1 MILNLGS
8 PSAKQKQFLA
18 EKHRYVAYG
27 GARGGGKSWSVQRKA
42 ILLCLKWAGIK
53 VLIVRRTYAELQ
65 NNHINVLIPLLYG
78 IAKYNRS
85 DKMFT
90 FPNGSTIKFGYCAT
104 DADLGQYQGSE
115 YDVIFIDEACLLSEY
130 QIQQITACNRGV
142 NNFPKRIYYTLN
154 PGGQSHGYFKRL
166 FVDRKFNGDE
176 DPNDYSFIQ
185 SLVTDNKALME
196 SQPEYIKQLK
206 NLPPKLREAWLYGR
220 WDIFEGMFFED
231 FRTEV
236 DVSKTEELNM
246 TPEEMLKY
254 HRYTH
259 VIEPF
264 NPPEEWTYYR
274 SYDFGYGKPFSCCW
288 WAVDYEGIAY
298 QIEECYGCTATP
310 NEGVKWSPDKQFRQI
325 KEIEN
330 SHPYLKGRY
339 IDGVA
344 DPSIWDGSRGESV
357 YEAALRNG
365 IDFQKGVNDRIAGWM
380 QMHYRFQFDEKG
392 KARMYIFKNCKNTI
406 RTLPL
411 LMYDEHKPEDLDTT
425 QEDHIADA
433 MRYFCMA
440 RPIKPIE
447 KETGKEIMSDPLNL
461 FSKNMTKPNGGQ
473 LWL

>member
-1 MILNLGS
+1 MILNLGT
-8 PSAKQKQFLA
+8 PSVKQKQFLTD
-18 EKHRYVAYG
+18 KHRYVAYG
-27 GARGGGKSWSVQRKA
+27 GARGGGKSWSVQRKS
-42 ILLCLKWAGIK
+42 ILLCSKWAGIK
-53 VLIVRRTYAELQ
+53 VLIVRRTYAELL
-65 NNHINVLIPLLYG
+65 NNHINVMIPMLNG

-85 DKMFT
+85 DKIFT
-90 FPNGSTIKFGYCAT
+90 FCNTSTIKFGYCAT

-166 FVDRKFNGDE
+166 FVDGKFNGDE

-185 SLVTDNKALME
+185 SLVTDNKALMT

-236 DVSKTEELNM
+236 DISRTSELNM

-264 NPPEEWTYYR
+264 NPPDEWTYYR

-288 WAVDYEGIAY
+288 WAIDYEGIAY

-325 KEIEN
+325 KEIEE

-339 IDGVA
+339 ISGVA

-365 IDFQKGVNDRIAGWM
+365 IDFQKGINDRIAGWM
-380 QMHYRFQFDEKG
+380 QLHYRFQFDDKG

-411 LMYDEHKPEDLDTT
+411 LMYDEHKPEDLDTS

-447 KETGKEIMSDPLNL
+447 KETGKELLYDPLNL
-461 FSKNMTKPNGGQ
+461 YSKNMTKPNGGQ

>member
-1 MILNLGS
+1 MILNLGT
-8 PSAKQKQFLA
+8 PSVKQKRFLTD
-18 EKHRYVAYG
+18 KHRYVAYG

-65 NNHINVLIPLLYG
+65 NNHINVLIPMLYG

-85 DKMFT
+85 EKMFT
-90 FPNGSTIKFGYCAT
+90 FPNSSTIKFGYCAT

-231 FRTEV
+231 FRIEV
-236 DVSKTEELNM
+236 DVSKAEELNM

-288 WAVDYEGIAY
+288 WAVDYEGVAY

-310 NEGVKWSPDKQFRQI
+310 NEGIKWSPDKQFRQI

-447 KETGKEIMSDPLNL
+447 TETGKEIMSDPLNL
-461 FSKNMTKPNGGQ
+461 YSKNMTKPNGGQ

>member
-1 MILNLGS
+1 MTLNLGN
-8 PSAKQKQFLA
+8 PSAKQKQFLTD
-18 EKHRYVAYG
+18 KHRYVAYG

-42 ILLCLKWAGIK
+42 TLLCLKWAGIK
-53 VLIVRRTYAELQ
+53 VLIVRRTYAELL
-65 NNHINVLIPLLYG
+65 NNHINVLIPLLNG

-90 FPNGSTIKFGYCAT
+90 FPNTSTIKFGYCAN
-104 DADLGQYQGSE
+104 DSDLGQYQGSE

-130 QIQQITACNRGV
+130 QIQQIIACNRGV

-166 FVDRKFNGDE
+166 FVDRKFNGAE
-176 DPNDYSFIQ
+176 NPEEYSFIQ
-185 SLVTDNKALME
+185 SLVTDNKALMT
-196 SQPEYIKQLK
+196 SQPEYIKQLE

-236 DVSKTEELNM
+236 DISKAEELNM
-246 TPEEMLKY
+246 TPEEMLRY

-259 VIEPF
+259 IIEPF

-298 QIEECYGCTATP
+298 QIEEFYGCTATP
-310 NEGVKWSPDKQFRQI
+310 NEGVKWSPDKQFKQI

-330 SHPYLKGRY
+330 SHPYLRGRY

-365 IDFQKGVNDRIAGWM
+365 IDFNKGINDRIAGWM

-411 LMYDEHKPEDLDTT
+411 LMYDEHKPEDLDTS

-433 MRYFCMA
+433 IRYFCMA

-447 KETGKEIMSDPLNL
+447 KETGKEIISDPLNL
-461 FSKNMTKPNGGQ
+461 FSKNITKKNGGQ

>member
-1 MILNLGS
+1 MILNLGT
-8 PSAKQKQFLA
+8 PSAKQKLFLTD
-18 EKHRYVAYG
+18 KHRYVAYG

-42 ILLCLKWAGIK
+42 ALLCLKWAGIK
-53 VLIVRRTYAELQ
+53 VLIVRRTYAELL
-65 NNHINVLIPLLYG
+65 NNHINVMIPMLHG

-90 FPNGSTIKFGYCAT
+90 FSNGSTIKFGYCAT

-236 DVSKTEELNM
+236 DISKAKVLNM

-254 HRYTH
+254 HRHTH

-298 QIEECYGCTATP
+298 QIEEFYGCTATP

-325 KEIEN
+325 KEIED
-330 SHPYLKGRY
+330 SHPYLKDRY

-365 IDFQKGVNDRIAGWM
+365 IDFNKGVNDRIAGWM

-392 KARMYIFKNCKNTI
+392 KARMYIFKTCKNTI

-433 MRYFCMA
+433 IRYFCMA

-447 KETGKEIMSDPLNL
+447 KETGKEILSDPLNL
-461 FSKNMTKPNGGQ
+461 YSKNMTKPNGGQ

>member
-1 MILNLGS
+1 MILNLGT
-8 PSAKQKQFLA
+8 PSVKQKQFLTD
-18 EKHRYVAYG
+18 KHRYVAYG
-27 GARGGGKSWSVQRKA
+27 GARGGGKSWSVQRKS
-42 ILLCLKWAGIK
+42 ILLCSKWAGIK
-53 VLIVRRTYAELQ
+53 VLIVRRTYAELL
-65 NNHINVLIPLLYG
+65 NNHINVMIPMLNG

-85 DKMFT
+85 DKIFT
-90 FPNGSTIKFGYCAT
+90 FCNTSTIKFGYCAT

-166 FVDRKFNGDE
+166 FVDGKFNGDE

-185 SLVTDNKALME
+185 SLVTDNKALMT

-236 DVSKTEELNM
+236 DISRTSELNM

-264 NPPEEWTYYR
+264 NPPDEWTYYR

-288 WAVDYEGIAY
+288 WAIDYEGIAY

-325 KEIEN
+325 KEIEE

-339 IDGVA
+339 ISGVA

-365 IDFQKGVNDRIAGWM
+365 IDFQKGINDRIAGWM
-380 QMHYRFQFDEKG
+380 QMHYRFQFDDKG

-411 LMYDEHKPEDLDTT
+411 LMYDEHKPEDLDTS

-447 KETGKEIMSDPLNL
+447 KETGKELLYDPLNL
-461 FSKNMTKPNGGQ
+461 YSKNMTKPNGGQ

>member
-1 MILNLGS
+1 MQINLGS
-8 PSAKQKQFLA
+8 PSKKQKLFLTDT
-18 EKHRYVAYG
+18 HRYVAYG
-27 GARGGGKSWSVQRKA
+27 GARGGGKSWAVQRKSIA
-42 ILLCLKWAGIK
+42 LCLKWASIK
-53 VLIVRRTYAELQ
+53 VLIVRRTYAELL
-65 NNHINVLIPLLYG
+65 NNHINVMIPLLHG
-78 IAKYNRS
+78 LARYNRS

-90 FPNGSTIKFGYCAT
+90 FLNGSTIKFGYCAT

-185 SLVTDNKALME
+185 SLVTDNKALMV

-236 DVSKTEELNM
+236 DVSKAEELNM

>member
-236 DVSKTEELNM
+236 DVSKAAELNM

-288 WAVDYEGIAY
+288 WAVDYEGVAY

-433 MRYFCMA
+433 IRYFCMA

>member
-1 MILNLGS
+1 MILNLGN
-8 PSAKQKQFLA
+8 PSAKQKQFLTD
-18 EKHRYVAYG
+18 KHRYVAYG

-115 YDVIFIDEACLLSEY
+115 YDVIFIDEACLLSEH

-166 FVDRKFNGDE
+166 FVDRKFNGEE

-236 DVSKTEELNM
+236 DVSKAEELNM

-325 KEIEN
+325 KDIEN

-447 KETGKEIMSDPLNL
+447 QETGKEIMSDPLNL

>member
-1 MILNLGS
+1 MILNLGN
-8 PSAKQKQFLA
+8 PSVKQKQFLTD
-18 EKHRYVAYG
+18 KHRYVAYG
-27 GARGGGKSWSVQRKA
+27 GARGGGKSWAVQRKA
-42 ILLCLKWAGIK
+42 TLLCMKWAGIK
-53 VLIVRRTYAELQ
+53 VLIVRRTYAELL
-65 NNHINVLIPLLYG
+65 NNHINVLIPLLNG
-78 IAKYNRS
+78 VAKYNRS

-90 FPNGSTIKFGYCAT
+90 FLNTSTIKFGYCAN
-104 DADLGQYQGSE
+104 DSDLGQYQGSE

-130 QIQQITACNRGV
+130 QIQQIIACNRGV

-166 FVDRKFNGDE
+166 FVDRKFNGIE
-176 DPNDYSFIQ
+176 NPIEYSFIQ
-185 SLVTDNKALME
+185 SLVTDNKALMT
-196 SQPEYIKQLK
+196 SQPEYMKQLE

-236 DVSKTEELNM
+236 DISKAKELNM
-246 TPEEMLKY
+246 TPEEMLKH

-298 QIEECYGCTATP
+298 QIEECYGCTSTP

-330 SHPYLKGRY
+330 SHPYLKRRY

-365 IDFQKGVNDRIAGWM
+365 IDFQKGINDRIAGWM

-392 KARMYIFKNCKNTI
+392 KARMYIFNNCKNTI

-411 LMYDEHKPEDLDTT
+411 LMYDEHKPEDLDTS

-447 KETGKEIMSDPLNL
+447 KETGKEIISDPLNL
-461 FSKNMTKPNGGQ
+461 FSKNITKTNGGQ